1 MNKDT
6 IDRVYYDI
14 LENPSLYINADLKG
28 ILDYWRS
35 EVNDAPYASKIIE
48 LVSGMI
54 AEELAK
60 KRSQQL
66 AKLGLV

>member
-14 LENPSLYINADLKG
+14 LENPTLYIKADLKG

-35 EVNDAPYASKIIE
+35 EVKDAPYASKIIE

-54 AEELAK
+54 AEQLEK

-66 AKLGLV
+66 ALLGI